1 MYKTY
6 MYNSARIPALMNY
19 EAAKQHYESV
29 VPIRGRYP
37 EVRPLGKKRRY
48 SDMQIIEK
56 VIAVESEHPLGA
68 FSKSYI
74 ARLYSTDCVEFYPD
88 GTLAIRVNNWRGP
101 TTMGFL
107 THTLEHF
114 GGIGSA
120 SGKWYFTN
128 KGGESFPMPT
138 NEQTELVIK
147 FVDGHGYRPIH
158 IKPEYKYR
166 ARRKVLNAYRRQYS
180 EFIEYARTML
190 AMDKKVTP
198 AKEIQESLGIGNN
211 LHGRWDYRDEPTS
224 EENRSKVFWLLDRAM
239 ADKDLDM
246 TFKLAQHLAQRF
258 GYYSYS
264 SRHGE
269 CSPSTFVMAFSEL
282 LKYQF
287 ADEVFEP
294 VEQEIGFAFFDRN
307 AKYVENK

>member
-1 MYKTY
+1 
-6 MYNSARIPALMNY
+6 
-19 EAAKQHYESV
+19 
-29 VPIRGRYP
+29 
-37 EVRPLGKKRRY
+37 
-48 SDMQIIEK
+48 
-56 VIAVESEHPLGA
+56 
-68 FSKSYI
+68 
-74 ARLYSTDCVEFYPD
+74 
-88 GTLAIRVNNWRGP
+88 
-101 TTMGFL
+101 
-107 THTLEHF
+107 
-114 GGIGSA
+114 
-120 SGKWYFTN
+120 
-128 KGGESFPMPT
+128 MPT
-138 NEQTELVIK
+138 SEQTELVIK
-147 FVDGHGYRPIH
+147 FVDGHGYRPIDV
-158 IKPEYKYR
+158 KPEYKYR

-190 AMDKKVTP
+190 AIDKKVTP

-211 LHGRWDYRDEPTS
+211 LHGRWDYNGEPTS
-224 EENRSKVFWLLDRAM
+224 KENRSKVFWLLDRAL

-269 CSPSTFVMAFSEL
+269 CPPNTFVTSFNEL